1 MNIPRHSLF
10 ETLKDLALPMD
21 DCAIFGSGPM
31 WLRGIRESTDLD
43 IIARGKA
50 WEWAKLNGTVEI
62 KEGSGLECAHF
73 SGKSIEIY
81 HDWYPG
87 EWDIDELIDT
97 ADVVDGIRF
106 VKLNS
111 VIEWKKRMGRE
122 KDAWDLVLIDAY
134 LKSNNSL

>member
-1 MNIPRHSLF
+1 MNIPHHPLF
-10 ETLKDLALPMD
+10 EALKDLALPMD
-21 DCAIFGSGPM
+21 DYAIFGSGPM

-50 WEWAKLNGTVEI
+50 WEWAKQSGTVEI
-62 KEGSGLECAHF
+62 KESSGLECVHF

-81 HDWYPG
+81 SDWYPG
-87 EWDIDELIDT
+87 EWDINALIDT

-106 VKLNS
+106 VQLDS

-122 KDAWDLVLIDAY
+122 KDARDLVLIDAY
-134 LKSNNSL
+134 LKSNSSL